1 MEVREDL
8 KIFSCTCAL
17 AGLLGLGATLK
28 DLPSYLHRHLMLRC
42 RVLGYQEGD
51 HHLWPVCRG
60 VAGLGDHTI
69 RGGGYRA
76 ADRDHIYIYLNI
88 IHK

>member
-28 DLPSYLHRHLMLRC
+28 DLPSYLHRHLMLRY
-42 RVLGYQEGD
+42 RVLGYRGGG
-51 HHLWPVCRG
+51 PPSRG
-60 VAGLGDHTI
+60 VAEGS
-69 RGGGYRA
+69 RPGGPYHPGGRLPGRRPGPYIYN
-76 ADRDHIYIYLNI
+76 IYI
-88 IHK
+88 